1 MNRENGHFGY
11 TTLVWLVAGDY
22 VDEHGCAKG
31 QSDMTIE
38 FNNSA
43 QGQNIIKPRAE
54 LPQTAITYADGYATR
69 CGLIS
74 NAYKEGT
81 QLD

>member
-1 MNRENGHFGY
+1 MNREEGHFGY

-31 QSDMTIE
+31 QSNMAIE
-38 FNNSA
+38 FNR
-43 QGQNIIKPRAE
+43 QLRDRIVKPRAE
-54 LPQTAITYADGYATR
+54 LPQTAITYADAYATR